1 MKWKAGACGSECVT
15 QVTARQG
22 KGDRGQRTRDSVQGT
37 AYKGQRTRDSVQA
50 QGTGNGMVASLCLTP
65 VILHGEAVVD
75 DLFELVA
82 FLDEDLAEAAVLAEE
97 DGLEADELE

>member
-1 MKWKAGACGSECVT
+1 MGDEQTMKWKAGACGSECVT

-22 KGDRGQRTRDSVQGT
+22 KGDRGQRTRDSVQ
-37 AYKGQRTRDSVQA
+37 A
-50 QGTGNGMVASLCLTP
+50 QGTWNGMVASLCLTP

>member
-1 MKWKAGACGSECVT
+1 MEGGGLRLGVRYPGNCTTGE
-15 QVTARQG
+15 
-22 KGDRGQRTRDSVQGT
+22 RGQGT